1 MIFVRPLYRIDYRGK
16 ENIPKKGGLIVCCNH
31 ISFFDPLVLGFAF
44 RRKIFFMA
52 KSEFFTDCGFFVK
65 AFMKLCGVF
74 SVKREYSDTGALNKA
89 SVLLKNG
96 NIVGIFPQGRIVS
109 IKSVFEP
116 KAGAALLSVKE
127 NVPVLPVSVFSQ
139 GKIRPFS
146 KITVIIGKTIFPEFE
161 SPAKENSLKA
171 ARNLNKLI
179 KKSIN
184 TQLEDFICQKK

>member
-1 MIFVRPLYRIDYRGK
+1 
-16 ENIPKKGGLIVCCNH
+16 
-31 ISFFDPLVLGFAF
+31 
-44 RRKIFFMA
+44 MA